1 MSSPIRP
8 PLTVKTIDGTTE
20 GRPIN
25 TIRVTNGDLSISGT
39 VATIDTSGS
48 GGGSGTVTSVGT
60 SQAFITIA
68 DPTTTPS
75 ISIGNASGAATGV
88 LTATNFNTFDAKQDA
103 ITLTTTGTSGAATFA
118 GGTLNIPQY
127 SGTTGTVTGTGTSG
141 QVSYWNGTS
150 SQTGSA
156 NLTFD
161 GTNLKVGGYVEV
173 GTKITTPTGTDL
185 TLDTVNGTDSGSIV
199 IEDGV
204 DGQISITPNGAG
216 TIKLDGVE
224 LDNSAIATGYVLKA
238 TSATAAGWAAESGG
252 GGGTIGGSITDNKV
266 AVGASTADDIE
277 GYTDFTYNDST
288 DTLTVGEKIDSSG
301 TSPLLLQAG
310 SSVISVLD
318 GGVPNH
324 INITPASGLINI
336 DAETIRLSTTGNS
349 TITTANAV
357 DLILNTNDGTNSG
370 SIVIEDGVDGQ
381 ISITPNGAGTIK
393 LDGVE
398 LDNSAIATGYVLK
411 ATSATAAGWAAES
424 GGGGSPGGSDT
435 ELQYN
440 DGGSFGGISSVTF
453 NDTSNYLTIDPTRT
467 IIGAG
472 PAFDSGLT
480 VTDDTNFRNSQT
492 KFADGTEA
500 APSITFW
507 NNGDDDTGIYR
518 PAPDAI
524 GFTVG
529 GNERM
534 RIQNGA
540 VEGIIFRVNGTDTA
554 ANPGFAFDPDND
566 TGTFSVASNTLSFST
581 GGTERLRIGSSGE
594 ILIGGTAAG
603 DSGQVLTSG
612 GSGAAV
618 SWAAAGGTKRN
629 YQGLLTPFSTS
640 VKTWDITRQTP
651 FSSGSNGS
659 TQFGALFNNSGIAF
673 CFSAPQSGTP
683 TEIGVVFGSSSS
695 GGINFAIYDSNA
707 DGTPNQLIAEGTAA
721 YSASSV
727 VYDTSLTGQS
737 GGSVGE
743 MVAGELMWCVMTR
756 TDGSVATVMQCSNS
770 GTRGK
775 SAPESTVGGSAGNCI
790 ETTSFNASTSF
801 TNTAPAITSWG
812 SQNTLIPIIGVRF

>member
-88 LTATNFNTFDAKQDA
+88 LTAANFNTFDAKQDA

-127 SGTTGTVTGTGTSG
+127 SGTTGTVTGTGVAN
-141 QVSYWNGTS
+141 QVSYWTAASVQAGS
-150 SQTGSA
+150 TG
-156 NLTFD
+156 LTYD
-161 GTNLKVGGYVEV
+161 PSTGDLTVGGYVEV

-185 TLDTVNGTDSGSIV
+185 TLDTVGGTDSGSIV

-252 GGGTIGGSITDNKV
+252 GGGIGGSITDNKV

-277 GYTDFTYNDST
+277 GYTDFTYNDAL

-301 TSPLLLQAG
+301 TNQLQLIAG
-310 SSVISVLD
+310 SSNIAILD
-318 GGVPNH
+318 GGVANH

-424 GGGGSPGGSDT
+424 GGG
-435 ELQYN
+435 
-440 DGGSFGGISSVTF
+440 
-453 NDTSNYLTIDPTRT
+453 
-467 IIGAG
+467 
-472 PAFDSGLT
+472 SGT
-480 VTDDTNFRNSQT
+480 VTV
-492 KFADGTEA
+492 GTYA
-500 APSITFW
+500 G
-507 NNGDDDTGIYR
+507 NNNLAY
-518 PAPDAI
+518 
-524 GFTVG
+524 FS
-529 GNERM
+529 
-534 RIQNGA
+534 GA
-540 VEGIIFRVNGTDTA
+540 TEI
-554 ANPGFAFDPDND
+554 
-566 TGTFSVASNTLSFST
+566 SNTNNISINAAAGSADFFGQVEASKFVPQGDGSAAVPVFSFST
-581 GGTERLRIGSSGE
+581 ATNLGFFKDGS
-594 ILIGGTAAG
+594 TAV
-603 DSGQVLTSG
+603 SFTSG
-612 GSGAAV
+612 GTRQMSFDANGVIRLGGSASKLSTYSNDLVLDTDLGTNSGSITINSGVNGNIDLLPDGTGKVKLGTLPFKADQTVGVGQDNYVLTYDNA
-618 SWAAAGGTKRN
+618 SDSISLEAAGGTKRN

>member
-127 SGTTGTVTGTGTSG
+127 SGTTGTVTGTGVAN
-141 QVSYWNGTS
+141 QVSYWTAASVQAGS
-150 SQTGSA
+150 TG
-156 NLTFD
+156 LTYD
-161 GTNLKVGGYVEV
+161 PSTGDLTVGGYVEV

-185 TLDTVNGTDSGSIV
+185 TLDTVNGTD
-199 IEDGV
+199 
-204 DGQISITPNGAG
+204 
-216 TIKLDGVE
+216 
-224 LDNSAIATGYVLKA
+224 
-238 TSATAAGWAAESGG
+238 
-252 GGGTIGGSITDNKV
+252 
-266 AVGASTADDIE
+266 
-277 GYTDFTYNDST
+277 
-288 DTLTVGEKIDSSG
+288 
-301 TSPLLLQAG
+301 
-310 SSVISVLD
+310 
-318 GGVPNH
+318 
-324 INITPASGLINI
+324 
-336 DAETIRLSTTGNS
+336 
-349 TITTANAV
+349 
-357 DLILNTNDGTNSG
+357 SG